1 MTSSRSSLVGT
12 FCRRRKSVSMT
23 RLRAFSIRQ
32 TDFTAVRNSSVL
44 GMARSRRP
52 EAQAD
57 DVPRG
62 DENGDDAAGQGHE
75 QRVNPRAAMNLAFP
89 NANREPE
96 TGEREQRKQYRKD
109 ENTRRP

>member
-23 RLRAFSIRQ
+23 RFGAFSIRQ
-32 TDFTAVRNSSVL
+32 TGFTAVRNSRVL
-44 GMARSRRP
+44 GMVRARRP
-52 EAQAD
+52 EAQTD

-62 DENGDDAAGQGHE
+62 HENAKDAAGQGHE

-89 NANREPE
+89 DANREPQSI
-96 TGEREQRKQYRKD
+96 EREQRK
-109 ENTRRP
+109 